1 MEIIGNTA
9 RSDDELF
16 VKIKLSAYQRYQI
29 TSSKYRLLTKAWKAI
44 FTVANA
50 TLLENWDT
58 RYSPIGRYFKTD
70 ANNKYFFK
78 ATLQTCR
85 FPEFKRW
92 RVWTQSIYAYCAKR
106 KWVFYFSLKEL
117 GVKMKQKTSFGQM
130 KCLMIVV
137 YDRFRL
143 IGKKRLIDRPIIIG
157 NTPIWSVS

>member
-92 RVWTQSIYAYCAKR
+92 RVWTQSIYEWTLTRLEEKG
-106 KWVFYFSLKEL
+106 KYFLKSMYVNLSQCGNYGSLPYMDK
-117 GVKMKQKTSFGQM
+117 
-130 KCLMIVV
+130 
-137 YDRFRL
+137 
-143 IGKKRLIDRPIIIG
+143 
-157 NTPIWSVS
+157 